1 MGGDMKTE
9 SILFIGGEVDGQYIE
24 IQKGSEYHRVLKRT
38 EPAYTA
44 TAISKYENKPTPL
57 SSSMDSYRR
66 ELFFYDYG
74 LIKRYAMVIEG
85 MDGDEAF
92 YRFCNMG
99 GFC

>member
-1 MGGDMKTE
+1 MGGEMKTE
-9 SILFIGGEVDGQYIE
+9 SLLFIGGDVDGQYIE

-44 TAISKYENKPTPL
+44 TAKYENKPTL
-57 SSSMDSYRR
+57 INDSVDLYRR
-66 ELFFYDYG
+66 EIFFYDYG
-74 LIKRYAMVIEG
+74 RIKHYAMVIEG
-85 MDGDEAF
+85 MDGDEAL

>member
-1 MGGDMKTE
+1 MGGEMKTE
-9 SILFIGGEVDGQYIE
+9 SLLFIGGDVDGQYIE
-24 IQKGSEYHRVLKRT
+24 IQKGSECYRVLKRT
-38 EPAYTA
+38 EPAYTS
-44 TAISKYENKPTPL
+44 IPKYENKLTPQL
-57 SSSMDSYRR
+57 ASVDSYRR

-92 YRFCNMG
+92 SMFCNMG